1 MVRTKLILVM
11 CVMYNG
17 DGDSNDDVEVE
28 EVGGVNTNGG
38 DNVDFGNDDSKPEC
52 DDDRGSGDSEDK
64 DDGSVDHDGDADFNI
79 CNDANC
85 GGGRVKVDCSK
96 DTAVDDSN
104 CKSDGHGDTNDDG
117 KGGDDSDGGRNLC
130 FWWKMYDQAS
140 IIMVMMSMNA
150 WILIKIALK
159 LTNSFRIFAITNL
172 R

>member
-1 MVRTKLILVM
+1 
-11 CVMYNG
+11 MYNG

-85 GGGRVKVDCSK
+85 GGGRIKVNCSK

-104 CKSDGHGDTNDDG
+104 SKSDGHGDTNDDG

-140 IIMVMMSMNA
+140 IIMV
-150 WILIKIALK
+150 ALK
-159 LTNSFRIFAITNL
+159 INK
-172 R
+172 